1 MIFFVIINNYTNTT
15 ECPLLRFL
23 QNKVS
28 YGSNTNTG
36 TGPRGS
42 AGGEAPSLGH
52 SFILLYVKFVVNDGA
67 ITIPPGLHSNLLPP
81 PDVCVSPDQAA
92 DYSMI
97 SIFKLGAS
105 SLSAQSADR
114 GVK

>member
-1 MIFFVIINNYTNTT
+1 MIINKYANTT
-15 ECPLLRFL
+15 ECPQLRFL

-28 YGSNTNTG
+28 YGSNINTV

-42 AGGEAPSLGH
+42 AGGEMPSHGR
-52 SFILLYVKFVVNDGA
+52 SFMLLYVKFVVKEGA
-67 ITIPPGLHSNLLPP
+67 ITMTPLLHTNLLPAR
-81 PDVCVSPDQAA
+81 DVCGNPDQTA
-92 DYSMI
+92 DYSVI

>member
-1 MIFFVIINNYTNTT
+1 MIINNYTNTT

-23 QNKVS
+23 LNKVS
-28 YGSNTNTG
+28 YGTNTNTV

-42 AGGEAPSLGH
+42 LGNEMPRLWH
-52 SFILLYVKFVVNDGA
+52 SFMLLYVKFVVNEGA
-67 ITIPPGLHSNLLPP
+67 ITIKPLLHTNLLPA
-81 PDVCVSPDQAA
+81 PDVCGSPDQAA

-105 SLSAQSADR
+105 SLSAHSADR
-114 GVK
+114 VVK

>member
-1 MIFFVIINNYTNTT
+1 MFIVIINNYTNTT
-15 ECPLLRFL
+15 DCPLLRFL
-23 QNKVS
+23 HNKAT

-36 TGPRGS
+36 TGSTGS
-42 AGGEAPSLGH
+42 ASGEMPSLWHG
-52 SFILLYVKFVVNDGA
+52 FIILYVKFVVNEVA
-67 ITIPPGLHSNLLPP
+67 VTIPPVLPTNPLPP
-81 PDVCVSPDQAA
+81 PDVSGSPDQAA

-97 SIFKLGAS
+97 SIFKFGAS